1 MSVSQANID
10 ALLNDAAEDSQVL
23 GGEFASTMASDNI
36 ASVPPVQSAPDVRRI
51 LNLPVSLTVRLAERD
66 MPVKSILAMTVGTII
81 EFDVSF
87 DSEPTLHVADRTIGY
102 GQAVKVGESFG
113 LRLSHVGS
121 VVERI
126 DSLGGTQASP

>member
-10 ALLNDAAEDSQVL
+10 ALLTEATEPSQAFDGASAPTTTSDSIPS
-23 GGEFASTMASDNI
+23 A
-36 ASVPPVQSAPDVRRI
+36 PPVPRAPNVARI
-51 LNLPVSLTVRLAERD
+51 LHLPVSLTVRLAERE
-66 MPVKSILAMTVGTII
+66 MPVEAILGMTVGTII

-87 DSEPTLHVADRTIGY
+87 DSQLTLHAADRTIGY

-121 VVERI
+121 VVDRI
-126 DSLGGTQASP
+126 DALGGS